1 MTYSTRW
8 AAMILL
14 SVAPSVSSGIT
25 LTIKTYPLGNGASGA
40 SGIAKGDVNGDGLPD
55 IVTSNASTSNIS
67 VLLNSGKRSFQ
78 PAQVFSTGGQ
88 PESVA
93 LADFNRDGKLDVV
106 TANFA
111 DGTVSVLFGNGD
123 GTFQARQ
130 DFPVGIQ
137 TQSVVVGDMNHDGI
151 PDIVVASVQ
160 SGTIDT
166 LLSNG
171 DGTFQSPIVYYIN
184 NGYAGMTQI
193 AMGDING
200 DGIPDVVGIYG
211 FGQGF
216 QVLAGNGDGSLYLY
230 SHELSTGTI
239 AYPEGLALGDFNK
252 DGHLDVAIGLYE
264 DREIG
269 VSLNRDAGK
278 AFAPPIG
285 SPAPPAP
292 KLLAVADVNLDGN
305 LDAIST
311 GLNTDLLYVALGDG
325 TGSFAAGS
333 SYKVGHPLGAVAGDF
348 NGNHRPAIAYVVSDS
363 VGVLSW

>member
-1 MTYSTRW
+1 VFLM
-8 AAMILL
+8 AAPLIG
-14 SVAPSVSSGIT
+14 SGKT
-25 LTIKTYPLGNGASGA
+25 PTIKTYPLGTGASGA
-40 SGIAKGDVNGDGLPD
+40 SGIAKGDINGDGLLD
-55 IVTSNASTSNIS
+55 IVTCNASTSNIS
-67 VLLNSGKRSFQ
+67 VLLNSGNGSFQ
-78 PAQVFSTGGQ
+78 SAQVFPTGGQ

-123 GTFQARQ
+123 GTFQPHR
-130 DFPVGIQ
+130 DFSVGIQ
-137 TQSVVVGDMNHDGI
+137 TQSVVVGDMNGDGI
-151 PDIVVASVQ
+151 SDIVVASVR
-160 SGTIDT
+160 SGTVDT

-171 DGTFQSPIVYYIN
+171 DGTFQPPIVYYIN

-193 AMGDING
+193 AIGDINR

-239 AYPEGLALGDFNK
+239 GYPKGLALGDFNN
-252 DGHLDVAIGLYE
+252 DGRLDVALGLYE
-264 DREIG
+264 SREVG

-285 SPAPPAP
+285 SQSPPAP
-292 KLLAVADVNLDGN
+292 TLLAVADINGDGN

-311 GLNTDLLYVALGDG
+311 GLNTNVLHVALGDG
-325 TGSFAAGS
+325 TGSLAAGT
-333 SYKVGHPLGAVAGDF
+333 SYKVGHPLGAVVGNF
-348 NGNHRPAIAYVVSDS
+348 NGNNRPAIAYVVSGS

>member
-1 MTYSTRW
+1 MPIRLSNFLALSAVAVLLV
-8 AAMILL
+8 AAP
-14 SVAPSVSSGIT
+14 ARTGAETPAT
-25 LTIKTYPLGNGASGA
+25 KATIKTYSLGKGARKPSGIAIGDVNNDGFLDLVTSNEATSNVSVLLGNGKGGFSKARVFPTDSQPR
-40 SGIAKGDVNGDGLPD
+40 SIAM
-55 IVTSNASTSNIS
+55 
-67 VLLNSGKRSFQ
+67 
-78 PAQVFSTGGQ
+78 
-88 PESVA
+88 
-93 LADFNRDGKLDVV
+93 ADFNRDGKLDVV
-106 TANFA
+106 TANFGS
-111 DGTVSVLFGNGD
+111 GTISVLFGNGD

-171 DGTFQSPIVYYIN
+171 DGTFQSPIVYYIS

-269 VSLNRDAGK
+269 VSL
-278 AFAPPIG
+278 
-285 SPAPPAP
+285 S
-292 KLLAVADVNLDGN
+292 
-305 LDAIST
+305 
-311 GLNTDLLYVALGDG
+311 
-325 TGSFAAGS
+325 
-333 SYKVGHPLGAVAGDF
+333 
-348 NGNHRPAIAYVVSDS
+348 
-363 VGVLSW
+363 

>member
-1 MTYSTRW
+1 
-8 AAMILL
+8 MIFL
-14 SVAPSVSSGIT
+14 SVAPLLGSGIT
-25 LTIKTYPLGNGASGA
+25 LTNKTYPLGSGASGG
-40 SGIAKGDVNGDGLPD
+40 SGIAKGDVNGDGLLD
-55 IVTSNASTSNIS
+55 IVTSNAGTGNIS
-67 VLLNSGKRSFQ
+67 VLLNSGNGNFQ
-78 PAQVFSTGGQ
+78 PAQVFSTGAQ

-93 LADFNRDGKLDVV
+93 LADFNRDGKVDVV
-106 TANFA
+106 TANFK

-123 GTFQARQ
+123 GTFQAHQ

-137 TQSVVVGDMNHDGI
+137 TQSVVVGDMNGDGI

-193 AMGDING
+193 AIGDING

-211 FGQGF
+211 FGQSF

-239 AYPEGLALGDFNK
+239 AYPRGLALGDFNK
-252 DGHLDVAIGLYE
+252 DGHLDVALGLYE
-264 DREIG
+264 DREVG

-278 AFAPPIG
+278 EFAPPIG
-285 SPAPPAP
+285 SPSPPVP
-292 KLLAVADVNLDGN
+292 TLLAVADVNLDGN

-311 GLNTDLLYVALGDG
+311 GLESDVLYVALGDG
-325 TGSFAAGS
+325 TGSFATGT
-333 SYKVGHPLGAVAGDF
+333 SYKVGHPFGAVAGDF

-363 VGVLSW
+363 VGILSW